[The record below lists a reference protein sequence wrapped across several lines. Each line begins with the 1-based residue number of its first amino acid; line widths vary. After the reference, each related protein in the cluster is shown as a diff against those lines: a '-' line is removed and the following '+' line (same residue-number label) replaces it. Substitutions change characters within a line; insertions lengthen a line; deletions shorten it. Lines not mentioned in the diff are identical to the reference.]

1 MLNNTKKEKQLI
13 IEHFRSKMECKIIGD
28 SHEGK
33 IVISKRVDYDKSTF
47 YIIKTEI
54 LENITN
60 EEFIIRDEEN
70 FYNTL
75 SHILDNAKFKMID
88 YLHKRDIE

>member
-1 MLNNTKKEKQLI
+1 MLNNTKEEKKLI
-13 IEHFRSKMECKIIGD
+13 TEHFRSKTECKIIGD

-33 IVISKRVDYDKSTF
+33 VIISKRVDYDKSTF

-54 LENITN
+54 LENVTN
-60 EEFIIRDEEN
+60 EVSIIRDEEN
-70 FYNTL
+70 FYDIL

-88 YLHKRDIE
+88 YLHSRDIE